1 MKLRLAWKII
11 RSDRKVK
18 RTTRDRAVMR
28 VFRAI
33 HTFWR

>member
-11 RSDRKVK
+11 RSERPIK